1 MSVGRNRAEPDS
13 AVPLADLSSLW
24 LRAIRFYFA
33 FPSSE
38 LDKGLGRQCQ
48 VLGLHRR
55 NLPAS
60 EGLGV
65 RLPPACPHQPLLTPP
80 RQPPARTPRVHSAPR
95 PRPSPLLSAF
105 SQTGAEDAGDARG
118 LLPGTPQCVSGLP
131 RSIWSTFFVNSTRTV
146 SFAIVNHFT
155 LQLKHFSSA
164 VNRIQD

>member
-1 MSVGRNRAEPDS
+1 MFPRGLSRWAGVAGAVSVGRNWAEPDS

-65 RLPPACPHQPLLTPP
+65 RFPPACPHQPLLTPP
-80 RQPPARTPRVHSAPR
+80 RQPPARTPRVHSAPPSPTEPTPVGLFTNRSRGCRRR
-95 PRPSPLLSAF
+95 PRSAPR
-105 SQTGAEDAGDARG
+105 DAPVRG
-118 LLPGTPQCVSGLP
+118 RFTEVYLVHVFCKLYADCV
-131 RSIWSTFFVNSTRTV
+131 IC
-146 SFAIVNHFT
+146 HC
-155 LQLKHFSSA
+155 
-164 VNRIQD
+164 